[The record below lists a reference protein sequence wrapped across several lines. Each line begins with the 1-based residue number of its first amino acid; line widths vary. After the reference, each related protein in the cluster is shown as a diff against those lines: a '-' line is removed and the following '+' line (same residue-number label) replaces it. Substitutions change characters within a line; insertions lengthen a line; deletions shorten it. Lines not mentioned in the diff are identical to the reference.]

1 MRGNVLI
8 AGGSGLIGS
17 RPTQLLLER
26 DYGVAWLSRSRD
38 TKASFRVWH
47 WDPAK
52 GTIEKGALDQVQYI
66 INLSGAN
73 VNSRWTDQRRKL
85 IIDSRVNSTRLLHKT
100 HREQSGHDVRADR
113 KSTRLNSSPL
123 MRNSYAVFC
132 LKKKTEPQPKQ
143 QDYIK
148 QKNTQHKNKKN
159 TTKKIRRTTNYIERS
174 HKNHILQPNIK
185 MNKRSTTT
193 SPATTSEHKTDIETQ
208 LLQ

>member
-17 RPTQLLLER
+17 RLTQLLLER

-73 VNSRWTDQRRKL
+73 VNSRWTDHRRKL
-85 IIDSRVNSTRLLHKT
+85 IINNRVNNNRLLKQNLPDQPGKT
-100 HREQSGHDVRADR
+100 QKRPQE
-113 KSTRLNSSPL
+113 
-123 MRNSYAVFC
+123 
-132 LKKKTEPQPKQ
+132 KK
-143 QDYIK
+143 
-148 QKNTQHKNKKN
+148 
-159 TTKKIRRTTNYIERS
+159 
-174 HKNHILQPNIK
+174 
-185 MNKRSTTT
+185 
-193 SPATTSEHKTDIETQ
+193 
-208 LLQ
+208 

>member
-17 RPTQLLLER
+17 RLTQLLLER

-73 VNSRWTDQRRKL
+73 VNSRWTDKLRKL
-85 IIDSRVNSTRLLHKT
+85 IIASRVNSTRPLPKT
-100 HREQSGHDVRADR
+100 LREQPAQHARAYISPSR
-113 KSTRLNSSPL
+113 QNSTE
-123 MRNSYAVFC
+123 
-132 LKKKTEPQPKQ
+132 K
-143 QDYIK
+143 
-148 QKNTQHKNKKN
+148 
-159 TTKKIRRTTNYIERS
+159 
-174 HKNHILQPNIK
+174 
-185 MNKRSTTT
+185 
-193 SPATTSEHKTDIETQ
+193 
-208 LLQ
+208 